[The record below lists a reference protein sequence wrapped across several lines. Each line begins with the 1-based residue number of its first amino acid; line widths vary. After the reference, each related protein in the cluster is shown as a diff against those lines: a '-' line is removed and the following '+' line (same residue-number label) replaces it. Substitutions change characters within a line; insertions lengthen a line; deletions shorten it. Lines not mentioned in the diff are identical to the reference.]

1 MLDTNKSLL
10 LVSMPFAETSIPS
23 IQLAL
28 LESYLKERDVAVS
41 TRHLYVKAAEFYG
54 LTNYNFL
61 INSPNDPYT
70 AQMVFSKYVFPD
82 HWKANLKKFRYYF
95 ENIIHHDQEFSKQF
109 SFEEYIKKTDGFLDW
124 TIHNVDWKKHDIIGF
139 TLNYGQMLPSLAVAK
154 KIKEK
159 YPEKKIIFGGSTTIN
174 ELGKKIAS
182 IFTYVDFIV
191 SGEGEE
197 ALFLLCSDVENL
209 QRIPGLIYKE
219 NNNAVWNKNTDCVD
233 MNDLPY
239 PDFQSYVTELGTGS
253 NEILQYYQLYGRIP
267 IELSRGCWWNK
278 CSFCNVGAY
287 QKKYREKNF
296 DRFIEELLFLS
307 DTYQIL
313 DFQVIGST
321 IPQNDYQT
329 LCEKII
335 RLNRDFTLIIE
346 SRAGLLK
353 SKDYSLLSKAGF
365 THIQTGIE
373 AFSPSYLKKMKKG
386 TRVIDNIAALKF
398 CKENHIKN
406 SYNLIT
412 NYPNEE
418 KVDFEETN
426 NIIQLFSKYLEPPSI
441 SKFALGYQ
449 SPIYYNVEEYNIQT
463 IEPKLIDTIIYP
475 KELLEKNFCFFY
487 SFKRKKKIPENPWK
501 KLVSDWNISYE
512 EQKMLSVKRDNALEE
527 LVFYYTDGGNF
538 IKIFDKRFGNNAM
551 IYMLNNDERKVFLA
565 CTNVISETEVKE
577 KVTDIDSFELN
588 EIIISFIEAG
598 IIYKEDEW
606 YLSLPINYQKYYHK
620 NANENC
626 EDIKEIR
633 AHLKEL

>member
-1 MLDTNKSLL
+1 
-10 LVSMPFAETSIPS
+10 
-23 IQLAL
+23 
-28 LESYLKERDVAVS
+28 
-41 TRHLYVKAAEFYG
+41 
-54 LTNYNFL
+54 
-61 INSPNDPYT
+61 
-70 AQMVFSKYVFPD
+70 
-82 HWKANLKKFRYYF
+82 
-95 ENIIHHDQEFSKQF
+95 
-109 SFEEYIKKTDGFLDW
+109 
-124 TIHNVDWKKHDIIGF
+124 
-139 TLNYGQMLPSLAVAK
+139 
-154 KIKEK
+154 
-159 YPEKKIIFGGSTTIN
+159 
-174 ELGKKIAS
+174 
-182 IFTYVDFIV
+182 
-191 SGEGEE
+191 EE
-197 ALFLLCSDVENL
+197 ALFLLCSDVENY
-209 QRIPGLIYKE
+209 QHIPGLIYREK
-219 NNNAVWNKNTDCVD
+219 NNVVWNKNTDCVD
-233 MNDLPY
+233 MNNLPY
-239 PDFQSYVTELGTGS
+239 PDFHSYVTELGTGS
-253 NEILQYYQLYGRIP
+253 NEILQYFQLYGRIP

-287 QKKYREKNF
+287 HKKYREKNF

-353 SKDYSLLSKAGF
+353 SNDYQLLRKAGF

-406 SYNLIT
+406 SYNLII

-449 SPIYYNVEEYNIQT
+449 SPIYDNVEEYNIQT
-463 IEPKLIDTIIYP
+463 IEPKLIDTIMYP

-487 SFKRKKKIPENPWK
+487 SFERKKKIPENPWN
-501 KLVSDWNISYE
+501 KLVSDWNTSYE

-538 IKIFDKRFGNNAM
+538 IKIFDKRFGDKAL

-577 KVTDIDSFELN
+577 KVAHINSSELN
-588 EIIISFIEAG
+588 KILTSFIETG
-598 IIYKEDEW
+598 IVYKEDEW
-606 YLSLPINYQKYYHK
+606 YLSLPISYQNYYHK

-626 EDIKEIR
+626 EDIEEIR
-633 AHLKEL
+633 THMREL